1 MVDDTVDGRDNQKED
16 IMEVGD
22 IMMYHFNQNHWA
34 STPLCWRP
42 SPPSPSCWCHERWC
56 CHTIWSSQTLLNA
69 PTISTAY
76 HTLTLIDWRIF
87 KLKWY
92 IMMSNGCP
100 CHPQLQCLRPSTL
113 MTLRM
118 SDMLKLE
125 KHRNCHIFILH
136 VGPVCPV
143 RFVCHVYTLCPVYP
157 SVVFLSGGSLPQRHS
172 WIDSKSQR
180 SYL

>member
-34 STPLCWRP
+34 STPPCWRP
-42 SPPSPSCWCHERWC
+42 SPPSPSCWCHEHWC

-100 CHPQLQCLRPSTL
+100 CHPQLQCLRPATL
-113 MTLRM
+113 MTLWM

-125 KHRNCHIFILH
+125 KHRKNCKS
-136 VGPVCPV
+136 CPAQV
-143 RFVCHVYTLCPVYP
+143 SWKVKVKCQSYSAC
-157 SVVFLSGGSLPQRHS
+157 LSGLSRPFCLPCLYSLSCLPFCGFSFR
-172 WIDSKSQR
+172 R
-180 SYL
+180 

>member
-1 MVDDTVDGRDNQKED
+1 
-16 IMEVGD
+16 
-22 IMMYHFNQNHWA
+22 MYHFNQNHWA
-34 STPLCWRP
+34 STPPCWRP

-125 KHRNCHIFILH
+125 KHCKNCKSCPAHVLESQGWMSIIFCMSVLSVPSILSAMSLLS
-136 VGPVCPV
+136 VLS
-143 RFVCHVYTLCPVYP
+143 TLLWFFFPE
-157 SVVFLSGGSLPQRHS
+157 VVSPNDTLE
-172 WIDSKSQR
+172 
-180 SYL
+180 